1 MAKNTVAQTAT
12 GQAIVGRGVVNKVI
26 VSTHSS
32 GVIRLIDSPNST
44 SGRVILDYTLPSG
57 AQILD
62 LDLEYYEGVHFQLIS
77 GSATVSFAY
86 TLN

>member
-1 MAKNTVAQTAT
+1 MSKNTAPQSAT
-12 GQAIVGRGVVNKVI
+12 GQALVGKGIVDKVI

-44 SGRVILDYTLPSG
+44 SGRVILDYTVPSG

-62 LDLEYYEGVHFQLIS
+62 IGLEYYEGVHVQLVSGTATIS
-77 GSATVSFAY
+77 LAH